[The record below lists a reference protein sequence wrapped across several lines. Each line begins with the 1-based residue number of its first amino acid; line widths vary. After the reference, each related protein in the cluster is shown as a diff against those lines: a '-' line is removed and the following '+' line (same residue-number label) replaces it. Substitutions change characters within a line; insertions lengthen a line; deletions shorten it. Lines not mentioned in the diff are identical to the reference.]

1 MRYVIY
7 LLTILFCYKRM
18 KSGSYRLLE
27 RLNEKFSPDIINDV
41 IHDRSVKMSN
51 KVKHQFFVNSS

>member
-1 MRYVIY
+1 
-7 LLTILFCYKRM
+7 M

-27 RLNEKFSPDIINDV
+27 RLNEEFFFYIINDV
-41 IHDRSVKMSN
+41 IHDRSVIMSN